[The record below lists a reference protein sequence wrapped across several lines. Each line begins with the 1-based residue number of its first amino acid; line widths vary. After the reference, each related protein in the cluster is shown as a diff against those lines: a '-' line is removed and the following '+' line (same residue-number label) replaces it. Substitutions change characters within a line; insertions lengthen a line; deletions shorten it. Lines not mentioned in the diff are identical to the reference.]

1 MEGAYRFLAALL
13 LAQAISFALPR
24 WLWQIR
30 LSVAA
35 LLAVTTVLPV
45 AGALAAFL
53 GVVLPVLVWLPLHR
67 AAAAL
72 RREWQRLLAS
82 ETAYVTVAVVS
93 LVIWRAD
100 ARGFMAALL
109 RDLSQPVVLA
119 IAAVYILA
127 IFGGA
132 RVIRLAIAPF
142 LHDLPP
148 ADQSALPRA
157 GRVIGWI
164 ERFVVMTLIAAGY
177 GEPVGWLLAAKT
189 AMRYPEI
196 KGEATGRLGE
206 YFLVGTLLSIS
217 IGIAAGLAVRWLL
230 ALPR

>member
-24 WLWQIR
+24 WLWQLR
-30 LSVAA
+30 LIVAA
-35 LLAVTTVLPV
+35 LLALATVAPM
-45 AGALAAFL
+45 AGVLAAFI
-53 GVVLPVLVWLPLHR
+53 GVVLPVVVWLPLHR

-72 RREWQRLLAS
+72 RSDWQRLLAS
-82 ETAYVTVAVVS
+82 EAAYVAVAVAG
-93 LVIWRAD
+93 LVTWHAETRAL
-100 ARGFMAALL
+100 AVALL
-109 RDLSQPVVLA
+109 QDLSRPVVLA
-119 IAAVYILA
+119 TLAVYILA

-164 ERFVVMTLIAAGY
+164 ERFVVMSLIAAGY

-230 ALPR
+230 AP